1 LKGLENIR
9 YSNGNLLM
17 IQAFHQKLEATVG
30 SLEDGCIG
38 TVKLMSCGFSEREA
52 KDALANGCA
61 YLIEEL
67 QSKIL
72 FLRSE
77 LPPVE
82 EEFYG

>member
-1 LKGLENIR
+1 MMNE
-9 YSNGNLLM
+9 S
-17 IQAFHQKLEATVG
+17 FHQKLEATVG

-38 TVKLMSCGFSEREA
+38 TVKLMSCGLSEREA

-67 QSKIL
+67 ESKII

-77 LPPVE
+77 LPPVD
-82 EEFYG
+82 EEFHGS